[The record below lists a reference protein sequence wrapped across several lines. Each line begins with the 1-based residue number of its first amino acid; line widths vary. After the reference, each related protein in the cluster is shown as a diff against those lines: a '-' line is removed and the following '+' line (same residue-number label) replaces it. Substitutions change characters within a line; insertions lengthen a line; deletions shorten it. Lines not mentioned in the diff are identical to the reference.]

1 MDLEKICAGLR
12 TGADK
17 LALQTAAEKNNALK
31 AVVKSLDKNRNAIFE
46 ANALDVKNAREGG
59 MSESMID
66 RLTLDDKRLDGIL
79 ESVNQVI
86 SQTDPVGEEIAGWK
100 TPNGM
105 SIRQVRVPFGVV
117 AIIYE
122 NRPNVTVDAFCLA
135 YKSGNAIFLRSSSSS
150 INSNREIVK
159 AIKEGLSSCE
169 CGIPEAIELAP
180 CENHDEV
187 DQIIK
192 AVGKIDLVLPR
203 GNKGLIST
211 VVGNAKIPVIETG
224 IGICH
229 LYVDESAD
237 LEMAVNIAE
246 NGKIQRPGVCNA
258 LECIVVNKKIAGE
271 FLPKMAERFNGRVKI
286 HADED
291 AYKIFQNMKNG
302 AGASF
307 VDCVIP
313 ARDEDFGFE
322 FLDYECA
329 VKTVESVEEAVDFI
343 NAHNSKHSE
352 SIITNDRTSARL
364 FQAKVDAACVYV
376 NASTRFTDGGEFG
389 FGAELGISTQKLHAR
404 GPMGI
409 SVLTTTK
416 YIIEGDGQIR

>member
-1 MDLEKICAGLR
+1 MNLDNICAGLR
-12 TGADK
+12 AGAEK
-17 LALQTAAEKNNALK
+17 LALQTAAQKN
-31 AVVKSLDKNRNAIFE
+31 KSLKSVIESLNKNRNSIIQ
-46 ANALDVKNAREGG
+46 ANALDVQKARSSG
-59 MSESMID
+59 MSESLID
-66 RLTLDDKRLDGIL
+66 RLTLDNKRLDGII
-79 ESVNQVI
+79 ESINLVI
-86 SQTDPVGEEIAGWK
+86 AQTDPVGEEICGWK

-105 SIRQVRVPFGVV
+105 SIRQVRVPFGVL

-135 YKSGNAIFLRSSSSS
+135 YKSGNSVFLRSSSSS

-159 AIKEGLSSCE
+159 AIKEGLASCDS
-169 CGIPEAIELAP
+169 GIPQAIELAP

-187 DQIIK
+187 EQIIK

-258 LECIVVNKKIAGE
+258 LECIVVNKTIADT
-271 FLPKMAERFNGRVKI
+271 FLPMLAERFNARVKI
-286 HADED
+286 HADEKS
-291 AYKIFQNMKNG
+291 YQILSK
-302 AGASF
+302 S
-307 VDCVIP
+307 VHSESVIP
-313 ARDEDFGFE
+313 AKEEDFGFE

-329 VKTVESVEEAVDFI
+329 VKCVDSVEEAIGFI
-343 NAHNSKHSE
+343 NSHNSKHSE
-352 SIITNDRTSARL
+352 SIITNDRASARL
-364 FQAKVDAACVYV
+364 FQTKVDAACVYV

-389 FGAELGISTQKLHAR
+389 FGAEIGISTQKLHAR

-409 SVLTTTK
+409 KVLTTTK
-416 YIIEGDGQIR
+416 YLIEGDGQVR

>member
-1 MDLEKICAGLR
+1 MDLNGICARLR
-12 TGADK
+12 QGADK
-17 LALQTAAEKNNALK
+17 LALQTASQKNAALK
-31 AVVKSLDKNRNAIFE
+31 AAVDGLNKNRKAIFE
-46 ANALDVKNAREGG
+46 ANAVDVKKARESG
-59 MSESMID
+59 MSESLID
-66 RLTLDDKRLDGIL
+66 RLILDDKKLDGIID
-79 ESVNQVI
+79 SMYQVI
-86 SQTDPVGEEIAGWK
+86 AQTDPVGEEIGGWK

-159 AIKEGLSSCE
+159 AIKEGLSSCD
-169 CGIPEAIELAP
+169 CGIADAIELAP
-180 CENHDEV
+180 CESHDEV

-237 LEMAVNIAE
+237 IEMAVNIAE

-258 LECIVVNKKIAGE
+258 LECIVVNKKIAAS
-271 FLPKMAERFNGRVKI
+271 FLPKMAERFAGRVKL
-286 HADED
+286 HADETSYDILSKAKFSDKVVKATD
-291 AYKIFQNMKNG
+291 A
-302 AGASF
+302 
-307 VDCVIP
+307 
-313 ARDEDFGFE
+313 DFGFE

-329 VKTVESVEEAVDFI
+329 VKCTDSISEAIDFI
-343 NAHNSKHSE
+343 NSHNSKHSE
-352 SIITNDRTSARL
+352 SIITNDRTNARL
-364 FQAKVDAACVYV
+364 FQSKVDAACVYV

-389 FGAELGISTQKLHAR
+389 FGAELGISTQKLHVR

-409 SVLTTTK
+409 KVLTTTK